1 MNLIEA
7 TPQQLSDTGLI
18 IGRAALFDN
27 RFSEADIGRGGAW
40 AEALAPYNLEL
51 PDALNAVTVHYRNEP
66 LRMIMPADVIRIARE
81 IRIDRAQREPAVDRE
96 LRQLQHDVKHG
107 LVRGDA
113 QLGGLPIGGVDG
125 KPVPGAYAVNNA
137 IEHVC
142 PLCGAD
148 EYQACTNSVSGV
160 ERKMP
165 CLPRLKIE
173 AVPNPKYAK

>member
-107 LVRGDA
+107 LVRVMRSWRLTDRRCRRE
-113 QLGGLPIGGVDG
+113 
-125 KPVPGAYAVNNA
+125 PVPGAYAVNNA

-148 EYQACTNSVSGV
+148 EYQAARTRFPGW

-173 AVPNPKYAK
+173 AEPNPKYAK

>member
-107 LVRGDA
+107 LVQGDA
-113 QLGGLPIGGVDG
+113 QLGGLPIGGADG

-142 PLCGAD
+142 RCVGLTSTRPARTRFPGWSGKCP
-148 EYQACTNSVSGV
+148 AC
-160 ERKMP
+160 RD
-165 CLPRLKIE
+165 
-173 AVPNPKYAK
+173 